1 MQYPLQLSFKLLAL
15 APQIYVRDASGQV
28 RMYVKQKLMK
38 LKEQVTVFADE
49 SQSTPLYHI
58 KANKVI
64 DWSAQ
69 YNFSTPDG
77 TQIGAVRRKGM
88 RSLFRAHYEI
98 VGASDELLFTLR
110 EENPLAKVGDA
121 IFGSIPVLGM
131 LAGFVFHPK
140 YLVARP
146 DGTPVVRS
154 SKQPALWEGKYS
166 VDRLADLTP
175 EEEGLSML
183 SILMLLLLE
192 RQRG

>member
-15 APQIYVRDASGQV
+15 APQIYVRDAGGQV

-49 SQSTPLYHI
+49 SQTQPLYHI

-88 RSLFRAHYEI
+88 RSLWRAHYEI
-98 VGASDELLFTLR
+98 VRGDQVIFNLR

-121 IFGSIPVLGM
+121 LFGQIPVLGI
-131 LAGFVFHPK
+131 LAGYVFHPK
-140 YLVARP
+140 YLVSRA
-146 DGTPVVRS
+146 DGTPAMRA
-154 SKQPALWEGKYS
+154 SKRPALFEGKYD
-166 VDRLADLTP
+166 VDRLVELTP
-175 EEEGLSML
+175 EEEGLSIL
-183 SILMLLLLE
+183 SLLMLLLLE

>member
-49 SQSTPLYHI
+49 KQTQPLYHI
-58 KANKVI
+58 AANKVI

-88 RSLFRAHYEI
+88 RSLWRAHYEI
-98 VGASDELLFTLR
+98 VRDGQVIFNLR
-110 EENPLAKVGDA
+110 EENPWAKVGDA
-121 IFGSIPVLGM
+121 IFSDIPVIGM
-131 LAGFVFHPK
+131 LAGYVFHPK
-140 YLVARP
+140 YLVSRA
-146 DGTPVVRS
+146 DGTPAVRAT
-154 SKQPALWEGKYS
+154 KQSALWEGKYA
-166 VDRLADLTP
+166 VDRLAELTP
-175 EEEGLSML
+175 EEEGLSVL
-183 SILMLLLLE
+183 SLLMLLLLE
-192 RQRG
+192 RRRG

>member
-49 SQSTPLYHI
+49 NQTQPLYYI
-58 KANKVI
+58 AANKVI

-88 RSLFRAHYEI
+88 RSLWRAHYEI
-98 VGASDELLFTLR
+98 VRDGQVIFNLR
-110 EENPLAKVGDA
+110 EENPWAKVGDA
-121 IFGSIPVLGM
+121 IFSDIPVIGM
-131 LAGFVFHPK
+131 LAGYVFHPK
-140 YLVARP
+140 YLVSRP
-146 DGTPVVRS
+146 DGTPVVRA
-154 SKQPALWEGKYS
+154 SKQAALWEGKYA
-166 VDRLADLTP
+166 VDRLAELTP
-175 EEEGLSML
+175 EEEGLSVL
-183 SILMLLLLE
+183 SLLMLLLLE
-192 RQRG
+192 RRRG